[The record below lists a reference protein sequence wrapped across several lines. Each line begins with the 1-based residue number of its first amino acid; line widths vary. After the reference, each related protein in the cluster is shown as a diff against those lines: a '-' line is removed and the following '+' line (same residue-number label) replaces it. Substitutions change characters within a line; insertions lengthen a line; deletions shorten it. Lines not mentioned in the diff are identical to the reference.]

1 MSLKDIIAQKRK
13 EKSDLTKQLRK
24 MRKEKASPEDLIRL
38 ENRVKKL
45 TDLIN
50 RFKPSNTEP
59 RYVDGLLINYKL
71 YQRYIKKLKGFSIRH
86 EILPDKLLIYYHDGS
101 TRGKLELFDL
111 SGPLEGL
118 SDFPKGEL
126 SNGETKA

>member
-1 MSLKDIIAQKRK
+1 MNLKEIIAQKRK
-13 EKSDLTKQLRK
+13 DKNRLSWQLQK
-24 MRKEKASPEDLIRL
+24 AKNEKAPAEERIWL
-38 ENRVKKL
+38 ENQIREL
-45 TDLIN
+45 TDYIN
-50 RFKPSNTEP
+50 RWKPSNMEP

-71 YQRYIKKLKGFSIRH
+71 YQRYIKKLKGFTIRH

-118 SDFPKGEL
+118 TNFPKGEL
-126 SNGETKA
+126 HGETKG